1 MYVSLVKVL
10 FQTEAYL
17 LGLKKKTIKLSILL
31 ILIAKNTFWILS
43 INHFGFVVFNKGV
56 LSSCF
61 HILNVR
67 FFFEFI
73 TAFIY
78 TFICISGVL

>member
-1 MYVSLVKVL
+1 MYVLLVKVL
-10 FQTEAYL
+10 SQTEAYL
-17 LGLKKKTIKLSILL
+17 LGLKKTIKLSILL

-43 INHFGFVVFNKGV
+43 INHFGFVVFNKVV

-73 TAFIY
+73 TAFVY
-78 TFICISGVL
+78 TFRCTSGVL